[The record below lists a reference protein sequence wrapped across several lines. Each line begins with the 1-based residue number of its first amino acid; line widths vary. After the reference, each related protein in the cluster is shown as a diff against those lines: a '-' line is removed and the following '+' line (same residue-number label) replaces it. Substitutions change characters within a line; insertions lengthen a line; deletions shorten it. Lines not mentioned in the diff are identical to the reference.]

1 MNVTFLLLKS
11 SLWHSWTHC
20 HSLYTVL
27 SVPYTMHHHVCASIL
42 LPSHSPS
49 FSRRSGRYGTPLVT
63 QCCTSSWEGGRVQ
76 WSWLPHRR
84 TPWRKWQQVDRP
96 SVLIP
101 VDHCCIHTCCRH
113 YICLDNSVFFWCS
126 GLCDSL
132 LLSFFRAMDESGPK
146 VLCPAMN
153 TKWVPSLL
161 HGSLNY

>member
-101 VDHCCIHTCCRH
+101 VDHCCIHVVDIIFALIIL
-113 YICLDNSVFFWCS
+113 YFFDVQACVIH
-126 GLCDSL
+126 
-132 LLSFFRAMDESGPK
+132 FFYPFSELWMKAVQK
-146 VLCPAMN
+146 YYVLPW
-153 TKWVPSLL
+153 TPSE
-161 HGSLNY
+161 YPPYFMVV